1 MFKKTILNGIFI
13 AFAGKIA
20 AQVTAA
26 HPLSQ
31 YSMTPFQ
38 ATALP
43 YNYLDRF
50 EKPNDETV
58 PEAGNPVDKK
68 NLSGWYLNACTR
80 NEIHPQTGLVTS
92 GMITADHLKN
102 PNLLGL
108 KIGGGLMYNDLQ
120 IVQITS
126 PFIHATMGKAL
137 DDNWRILGG
146 LGYRLSLQR
155 LSPNQLVYKD
165 LDDPKI
171 DMALQAAQSSY
182 SVLGVSA
189 AAVHIHKMYIGLG
202 VNRILGNTQFASA
215 AQNSFTEIN
224 LLGQFVLRSRYAPHY
239 FKDWE
244 SRKNNLL
251 AENPNRG
258 LFTNVH
264 LSVAMRYLAVA
275 VKYPFYAQFN
285 CRTTITPS
293 LWTGL
298 GWNTA
303 NRWQLQFGLLKIPV
317 FKQDAVANE
326 YHIWLGYDL
335 PTRHT
340 PQHGIDLNAGYYF

>member
-1 MFKKTILNGIFI
+1 M
-13 AFAGKIA
+13 
-20 AQVTAA
+20 AQVTAL
-26 HPLSQ
+26 HPFAQ

-50 EKPNDETV
+50 EKRRDATV
-58 PEAGNPVDKK
+58 PEAGNPADAK

-80 NEIHPQTGLVTS
+80 NEIHPQTGIVTS
-92 GMITADHLKN
+92 GLITADKINN

-108 KIGGGLMYNDLQ
+108 KIGGGLMYNDLR

-126 PFIHATMGKAL
+126 PFVHATMGKAL

-146 LGYRLSLQR
+146 LGYRFSLQR
-155 LSPNQLVYKD
+155 LNPNQLIYKD
-165 LDDPKI
+165 LDDPKMDI
-171 DMALQAAQSSY
+171 ALQTAQAAYSSI
-182 SVLGVSA
+182 GVSA
-189 AAVHIHKMYIGLG
+189 AAVHIHKMYLGLG
-202 VNRILGNTQFASA
+202 VNRVLSKEQFHSATQG
-215 AQNSFTEIN
+215 SFTEIN
-224 LLGQFVLRSRYAPHY
+224 FLGQFVLRSQYAPNY

-264 LSVAMRYLAVA
+264 LSVAARYLAVP
-275 VKYPFYAQFN
+275 VKYPFYAQFH
-285 CRTTITPS
+285 CRTTITPN

-303 NRWQLQFGLLKIPV
+303 NRWQLQFGLLKIPI
-317 FKQDAVANE
+317 FKEDAISYE

-335 PTRHT
+335 PTHNA
-340 PQHGIDLNAGYYF
+340 PQHGIDLNVGYYF